1 MGFVAAII
9 LLVGTVVPAAM
20 WQSDSRVVKAAA
32 VILATIAIAVFVILV
47 APELSAMTRRDWE
60 LLICTVTVF
69 FLFSWLR
76 KIYGVLAAIRHLLEK
91 YTAENTREL
100 AALHSE
106 IETIRDWLREIHNLV
121 WLAERDRKKPETT

>member
-106 IETIRDWLREIHNLV
+106 IETIRDWLREIH
-121 WLAERDRKKPETT
+121 